1 LAQQQALGQQLQRS
15 FQTLNTSVAAIAAQ
29 QAAQAAARNNAS
41 AGPET
46 IHNGLG
52 GNGLNVVIGADG
64 KPLFVNAEGPVQTD
78 ANGKTLVSIKQT
90 ADKAILNWDTFNIG
104 RNTTVQFQQNSDWAA
119 LNKVNNSTAPSQ
131 IQGALKADGTV
142 LILNSNG
149 VVFSGSSQVNVRNLV
164 AAATGFSDEQ
174 FTAKGLYSSS
184 NSAPG
189 FTQAAGKVTVER
201 GAQIQTQVPATS
213 TAGGGYVLLLGKE
226 VENAGT
232 ISTARGQTT
241 LAAGDSFVI
250 KKGYSTDGN
259 VASTTRGNEVSVT
272 GNGKVSN
279 SGLIQ
284 ASTGDITLPAAGC
297 CQNGVLLASSSVEAR
312 GTLHV
317 KGTGNNASVTLGEG
331 SLSAILL
338 DSSSALDSQ
347 RAGLMTPSLDQNGN
361 IVPADTYRR
370 DQSLVEITSDGTVD
384 FRSGSVTLATGGQVG
399 IKAAQRT
406 LVRDGAVIDVS
417 GATGVK
423 VSMAS
428 NSVKVNIQG
437 NEQRDAAV
445 NRDDKSLNNNDVW
458 VDVRDLIF
466 VAAGTNGYATDRW
479 YTAGGLLEVGGY
491 LGTRNHGIGEWMA
504 QGGTVT
510 FSGKDVVTQ
519 QGSQINLSGGT
530 LDVQAGKVQQTWL
543 KGPDGRLYE
552 LSTAPG
558 DLLYSGIYKGYEDHS
573 QRWGVTEYYYNPLI
587 APRERSEGAYT
598 VGRDA
603 GRLVVSTASAVLEGQ
618 VVGDTYQGERQTQA
632 AQKGLDGYLQSQ
644 KAVARGAQFV
654 VGSYVPYYVKDS
666 ATLQYALGADAGTV
680 KNVVLGQR
688 ARLSPQVWT

>member
-1 LAQQQALGQQLQRS
+1 
-15 FQTLNTSVAAIAAQ
+15 
-29 QAAQAAARNNAS
+29 
-41 AGPET
+41 
-46 IHNGLG
+46 
-52 GNGLNVVIGADG
+52 
-64 KPLFVNAEGPVQTD
+64 
-78 ANGKTLVSIKQT
+78 
-90 ADKAILNWDTFNIG
+90 
-104 RNTTVQFQQNSDWAA
+104 
-119 LNKVNNSTAPSQ
+119 
-131 IQGALKADGTV
+131 
-142 LILNSNG
+142 
-149 VVFSGSSQVNVRNLV
+149 
-164 AAATGFSDEQ
+164 
-174 FTAKGLYSSS
+174 
-184 NSAPG
+184 
-189 FTQAAGKVTVER
+189 
-201 GAQIQTQVPATS
+201 
-213 TAGGGYVLLLGKE
+213 
-226 VENAGT
+226 
-232 ISTARGQTT
+232 
-241 LAAGDSFVI
+241 
-250 KKGYSTDGN
+250 
-259 VASTTRGNEVSVT
+259 
-272 GNGKVSN
+272 
-279 SGLIQ
+279 
-284 ASTGDITLPAAGC
+284 
-297 CQNGVLLASSSVEAR
+297 
-312 GTLHV
+312 
-317 KGTGNNASVTLGEG
+317 
-331 SLSAILL
+331 
-338 DSSSALDSQ
+338 
-347 RAGLMTPSLDQNGN
+347 
-361 IVPADTYRR
+361 
-370 DQSLVEITSDGTVD
+370 
-384 FRSGSVTLATGGQVG
+384 
-399 IKAAQRT
+399 
-406 LVRDGAVIDVS
+406 
-417 GATGVK
+417 
-423 VSMAS
+423 MAS

-680 KNVVLGQR
+680 KTSCSGSGRGYRRRSGLDHRTAG
-688 ARLSPQVWT
+688 